1 MRSMDS
7 QPNPAQKPFQTLV
20 LAGDRGPDDGVARA
34 AGVCCKALAPVAGR
48 PMVLLVLDALG
59 ASEQAGEPL
68 LCGPP
73 PQALEQ
79 CPALAAGIAAGSW
92 RWMES
97 LGTPSTSAH
106 AGLQALSDAR
116 PVLLTT
122 ADHALLRP
130 EIIDHFCRQA
140 AHSDCDLVVGLARY
154 DEVMAAHP
162 GVRRTGLRFSDDR
175 YCGCNLFA
183 FLSPDARR
191 VAEFWRRL
199 EQDRKRPWRLIRAL
213 GWVNLL
219 RWQLGRLS
227 LDQALGLLAQRLDLR
242 LGHVLLPFA
251 DAAVDV
257 DTPADWEYVRKRLER
272 PRTPG

>member
-1 MRSMDS
+1 
-7 QPNPAQKPFQTLV
+7 
-20 LAGDRGPDDGVARA
+20 
-34 AGVCCKALAPVAGR
+34 
-48 PMVLLVLDALG
+48 MVLLVLDALG

-73 PQALEQ
+73 PLALEH

-97 LGTPSTSAH
+97 LGTPSTSTH
-106 AGLQALSDAR
+106 AGLQALSHAR

-130 EIIDHFCRQA
+130 EMVDHFCRQA

-191 VAEFWRRL
+191 VAQFWRRL

-227 LDQALGLLAQRLDLR
+227 LDQALGLLSQRLDLR

-272 PRTPG
+272 PRTQD